1 MSHRTVREH
10 SPALKLCLQGAVDE
24 ENFEAVQVKFLVSP
38 SSLTK
43 RNRDKSL
50 IYFYLEWENRNLI
63 FWPSHL
69 EIAAELV
76 RGVSG
81 RPILCLFQN
90 RKKGC
95 IAVNNDKI
103 WPVKLSLH

>member
-10 SPALKLCLQGAVDE
+10 SPALKLCLQGAADE
-24 ENFEAVQVKFLVSP
+24 ENFEAAQVKFLVSP

-43 RNRDKSL
+43 RNRDNSL
-50 IYFYLEWENRNLI
+50 IYFYLEWESRNLI